1 MASGE
6 QANKGDDKSEVQIA
20 FAGLKHD
27 DPFFIQLKQ
36 LLLMGKRAEAIKLI
50 QTNYKFD
57 TPEAQE
63 LTKLIMGTLQDT
75 MIDP

>member
-6 QANKGDDKSEVQIA
+6 TSGSNSDESQVQRA
-20 FAGLKHD
+20 FAGLSHD
-27 DPFFIQLKQ
+27 DPFFVQLKQ
-36 LLLMGKRAEAIKLI
+36 LLLLGKRAEAIRLI
-50 QTNYKFD
+50 QASYKFD

-63 LTKLIMGTLQDT
+63 LTTLIMGTLQDT